1 MVLRHSIEKR
11 PVKYLQNFTANA
23 TANQSASYR
32 KALEDVNLKTPL
44 DEREELCANL
54 FNQISESDG
63 KLKLTDL
70 LPAHNNA
77 SQYKLRNNRMFA
89 TPGIKTK
96 RFQNSF
102 IMHYSAKEQM

>member
-1 MVLRHSIEKR
+1 M
-11 PVKYLQNFTANA
+11 
-23 TANQSASYR
+23 
-32 KALEDVNLKTPL
+32 LEDVNLKTPL

-63 KLKLTDL
+63 KL
-70 LPAHNNA
+70 NA

-102 IMHYSAKEQM
+102 LMHYSAKEQM

>member
-1 MVLRHSIEKR
+1 M
-11 PVKYLQNFTANA
+11 
-23 TANQSASYR
+23 SYR

-44 DEREELCANL
+44 DEREEICANL

-70 LPAHNNA
+70 LPARNNA

-96 RFQNSF
+96 RLKNFLHNALFSERANVNLSRF
-102 IMHYSAKEQM
+102 IFRFYYYTIYIFSNCMLCKLL